1 MVRMDP
7 TSTRKGSN
15 GKTVSALF
23 RKHRKLQ
30 TNRKFSGVAASQEKA
45 RGYYSTFRAKQKTF
59 DVQATQAVKEA
70 QKKLAAIPPCLQP
83 VGYRDLLAT
92 VSAAD
97 RKCKPSKVGQKCI
110 AMPQGQPVR
119 GNHLAAW
126 CPCTFE
132 AETFPN
138 GVSYSFFILR
148 RTALMMSADKRLREF
163 FVVKSTDCFLVP
175 RSFTA
180 AFELNFM
187 PNDVIYVIENMFGD
201 VYVGTS
207 KDIAK
212 RVGYHNRGQG
222 ATFTTGKG
230 KWWRIIPIARPPTFA
245 QKRFSQES
253 VEMLNQVE
261 RVGCAK
267 KVRGGF
273 KTAAKE
279 HPPKKRKTA

>member
-97 RKCKPSKVGQKCI
+97 RKCKPSKEGERCI
-110 AMPQGQPVR
+110 AMPQGQPLR
-119 GNHLAAW
+119 GNHLATW
-126 CPCTFE
+126 MPCFFV
-132 AETFPN
+132 AEYYPN
-138 GVSYSFFILR
+138 GVTYSLVILR
-148 RTALMMSADKRLREF
+148 RTALCMAADKRLREF
-163 FVVKSTDCFLVP
+163 FVVLSTDCFLVP
-175 RSFTA
+175 RSFSA
-180 AFELNFM
+180 SFDLNFM
-187 PNDVIYVIENMFGD
+187 PNDGVYLIENMFGD
-201 VYVGTS
+201 VYVYISRTPVSPTHG
-207 KDIAK
+207 
-212 RVGYHNRGQG
+212 GG
-222 ATFTTGKG
+222 AS
-230 KWWRIIPIARPPTFA
+230 PHV
-245 QKRFSQES
+245 S
-253 VEMLNQVE
+253 NQ
-261 RVGCAK
+261 RAIDGCGRT
-267 KVRGGF
+267 VTR
-273 KTAAKE
+273 
-279 HPPKKRKTA
+279 RS